1 MADAGEIKN
10 INTQAVR
17 RVIQQKGII
26 SKNELARE
34 TGLSFP
40 TVSRTIEQLVAS
52 GELEQRGISNSTG
65 GRSAQLYAINPVF
78 TVSLLLRLEANK
90 LNWFVSDLL
99 GSKLESGLE
108 LCSDGILQTIDMLIM
123 RVQVR
128 YPQLKAIAVGLAAT
142 VHRGAVT
149 ECFTHPELRGVNLSQ
164 HIMDISKLPCTVEG
178 DMHVV
183 STGYWAN
190 CSHSPKAVACIYL
203 GEGGI
208 GSGTVIEGSAWH
220 GASEF
225 AGELHYLPIE
235 DNLKYAQT
243 HFAGVNMAEYYSK
256 IIRSYAVLLNP
267 DRVILYENALIKGKA
282 DEIRR
287 ICAHNLPAQ
296 AIPQIEIS
304 NKFDEDYE
312 KGLYVL
318 AGRLLAKQ
326 EEY

>member
-10 INTQAVR
+10 MNTKAVR
-17 RVIQQKGII
+17 RIMQQKGII
-26 SKNELARE
+26 SKNKLARE

-40 TVSRTIEQLVAS
+40 TISRTIEQLVAA
-52 GELEQRGISNSTG
+52 GELEQRGTSNSTG
-65 GRSAQLYAINPVF
+65 GRSAQLFAINPVF
-78 TVSLLLRLEANK
+78 MVSLLLRLEAKK
-90 LNWFVSDLL
+90 LNWSVSDLL
-99 GSKLESGLE
+99 GRSLESGLE
-108 LCSDGILQTIDMLIM
+108 LCSEGVLQTIDTLIM

-142 VHRGAVT
+142 VHYGTVT
-149 ECFTHPELRGVNLSQ
+149 ECFTHAELRGVNLSL
-164 HIMDISKLPCTVEG
+164 HVMDISKLPCSVEG

-190 CSHSPKAVACIYL
+190 CNHSPKAVACIYL

-208 GSGTVIEGSAWH
+208 GSGIVIEGNAWH

-235 DNLKYAQT
+235 DNLKYART
-243 HFAGVNMAEYYSK
+243 HFSGVNIADYYGK
-256 IIRSYAVLLNP
+256 IIRSYAALLNP
-267 DRVILYENALIKGKA
+267 DRVILYENDLIKGKA

-287 ICAHNLPAQ
+287 ICANNLPAQ

-304 NKFDEDYE
+304 NSFDEDYE
-312 KGLYVL
+312 KGLYAL
-318 AGRLLAKQ
+318 AGRLLEQQA
-326 EEY
+326 EY